1 MMVER
6 LCRKSRRGVG
16 NAGVNALD
24 LGFRLLPVL
33 AVPLLATQSL
43 LSFQQPVFVFLEAVK
58 RFDEFAS
65 RQRGETNNAHVDA
78 YGRSRRMDWLLYLTP
93 GQDRNEPFAVLAA
106 DDHALDCAKNFP
118 AVAGTDPTQF
128 RKKNAAVLLI

>member
-1 MMVER
+1 
-6 LCRKSRRGVG
+6 
-16 NAGVNALD
+16 
-24 LGFRLLPVL
+24 
-33 AVPLLATQSL
+33 
-43 LSFQQPVFVFLEAVK
+43 
-58 RFDEFAS
+58 
-65 RQRGETNNAHVDA
+65 
-78 YGRSRRMDWLLYLTP
+78 MDWLLYLTP